1 MEGDY
6 TVSHFRW
13 NGGGASAGSSTVFT
27 EVTGNLQFTDD
38 DIRAVYVDWDDGTSN
53 KKTESNYQWV
63 ELAQPTGSIDV
74 KHTYTA
80 TGTFKPVVQTI
91 NSKGFFSKYYSSDS
105 TNTDIT
111 PYAQSTDMENIVIA
125 DTAATGIMKMENR
138 TVKTGIDNSIFDVEG
153 SKKLFLAVAPTL
165 TQAELAVFCETGSAT
180 TGSIQ
185 IDVKCILDYGVRGN
199 KDITPQPVNYGA
211 GGERIIQTLPV
222 VLSGANLTGSVVG
235 LRNILASGAH
245 DLTAL
250 VTGATVAQV
259 LEVKYKNPK
268 YAGADRRNYTKN
280 EVYNKLKIFL
290 VAYSE
295 SLGKYVPVTYI
306 TAGDP
311 IKKYSD
317 VLRNTTLDFSQSRA
331 AASNISIARYRYDLG
346 KSWFQS
352 AKSWTT
358 GSATTFSDRTEQV
371 QSTKPISYT
380 YMTRPNGLNGS
391 SSQTAFTTTT
401 PWNTNNAAS
410 YIEDQYVMDDY
421 SRFVPQYH
429 MTRMSAEPSSSA
441 ANVSTITDNKPAVL
455 RITPAVSWTYQSDGT
470 SSSSAVNARIF
481 PTTVINSGTNAS
493 KSKDYT
499 AAAFNNVSGSSGIV
513 DLAGMNGMTF
523 YDSGLSGDDS
533 GGGGDASSNTRTAK
547 EYLLMLFDKK
557 TNNIFFN
564 ITNHADNIT
573 SDPNTA
579 PAYGIAGVYY
589 LAVTDKGTPKQN
601 AYWQPVEFNDTTA
614 VTREFRNTTTDSYD
628 TVKYSLAKSG
638 YVSFDMPLDWESINV
653 SGACGGQYYEPVSA
667 TTGSYDYG
675 IMTVSHSSFTAGTN
689 VGDYATYSISANDVP
704 TASGMTSEDIGS
716 FKYIFIPT
724 APSSQ
729 SGSAYWVT
737 ADGANGYS
745 TGTLKVNVGESG
757 SYNGGTGE
765 YDATAVTHG
774 YIRRI
779 NIYDII
785 DGFSKIYR
793 KESGAYN
800 KLYNVDSYEGDSALN
815 FNNLYCLNSLSD
827 ISLALGNSTGP
838 ASDPRYWVD
847 DKYLLKVV
855 LSGTVT
861 SDNLYPEIWNV
872 FDGTRGYSSAIK
884 EVDNSAYNLNSLA
897 IVSDVSVT
905 RAGNYFQA
913 ITRKGK
919 VFIARVG
926 TPIQT
931 ISFDSVALG
940 NSESGTAFEDYGDP
954 SQLYGHL
961 HMIRKAQ
968 ADNVRVYWDEP
979 QKDGTFVRFWG
990 IITNVD
996 ETLGTGGSNSILA
1009 YSFNMIVE
1017 EIALLD
1023 KSNSLMTDVFPL
1035 GSIEN
1040 DRNYT

>member
-80 TGTFKPVVQTI
+80 TGTFKPLVQTV

-105 TNTDIT
+105 ANTDIT

-138 TVKTGIDNSIFDVEG
+138 TVKTGIDNSIFDLEG

-199 KDITPQPVNYGA
+199 KDVTPQPINYGA

-222 VLSGANLTGSVVG
+222 VLSGTNLTGSVTG

-245 DLTAL
+245 NLTAL
-250 VTGATVAQV
+250 ATGATVAQV

-317 VLRNTTLDFSQSRA
+317 VLRSTTLDLSQSRA
-331 AASNISIARYRYDLG
+331 AASNISISSYRYDLG

-352 AKSWTT
+352 ANSWTT
-358 GSATTFSDRTEQV
+358 GSATTFSDRTKQV
-371 QSTKPISYT
+371 ESTKPISYT

-391 SSQTAFTTTT
+391 SSQTVFTTTL

-410 YIEDQYVMDDY
+410 YIEDQFITDDY
-421 SRFVPQYH
+421 SRLVPQYH
-429 MTRMSAEPSSSA
+429 MTRMSAEPSSSS

-455 RITPAVSWTYQSDGT
+455 RITPAVSWTYASDGT
-470 SSSSAVNARIF
+470 TVSSAAQARVF
-481 PTTVINSGTNAS
+481 PCIIQNSGTNAS
-493 KSKDYT
+493 RTKDYT
-499 AAAFNNVSGSSGIV
+499 AAAFNNASGSSGIV
-513 DLAGMNGMTF
+513 DLSGMNGMTF
-523 YDSGLSGDDS
+523 YDSGIGTDS
-533 GGGGDASSNTRTAK
+533 MPGPTDASENVRTAK

-557 TNNIFFN
+557 TNNVFLN

-589 LAVTDKGTPKQN
+589 LALTDKGTPKQN
-601 AYWQPVEFNDTTA
+601 AYWQPVEFNDTTS

-638 YVSFDMPLDWESINV
+638 YISFDMPLDWESINV
-653 SGACGGQYYEPVSA
+653 SGACGGQWSDTLPTA
-667 TTGSYDYG
+667 TGSYDYG

-689 VGDYATYSISANDVP
+689 LGDYATYSITANDVP

-724 APSSQ
+724 LPAAQ
-729 SGSAYWVT
+729 RGSAYWVT

-765 YDATAVTHG
+765 YDATAVTAG
-774 YIRRI
+774 FIRRI
-779 NIYDII
+779 NVYDII
-785 DGFSKIYR
+785 DGYSKVYR
-793 KESGAYN
+793 KTGSAYN
-800 KLYNVDSYEGDSALN
+800 KLYNVDSFDGDSGQN
-815 FNNLYCLNSLSD
+815 FTSGFQLGNSD
-827 ISLALGNSTGP
+827 VGLALGDNGGTEK
-838 ASDPRYWVD
+838 YWVD

-861 SDNLYPEIWNV
+861 ADNLYPEIWNV
-872 FDGTRGYSSAIK
+872 FDGTRGYSSAVK

-931 ISFDSVALG
+931 ISFNSVALG

-996 ETLGTGGSNSILA
+996 ETLGTGGSNAILA
-1009 YSFNMIVE
+1009 YSFNIIVE